1 VWRTRQGPPQSKAG
15 ENMTK
20 YKKVI
25 LEMLDHIS
33 KEYFSVSRTSEEEK
47 FASLLFSKFKYQ
59 IENSEDMNVMFMLL
73 KIMAAEGVMI
83 NGRTEIESP
92 RIDA

>member
-1 VWRTRQGPPQSKAG
+1 MSR
-15 ENMTK
+15 
-20 YKKVI
+20 YKQVI
-25 LEMLDHIS
+25 FEMLDHIS

-59 IENSEDMNVMFMLL
+59 VDNSEDMNIMFMLL
-73 KIMAAEGVMI
+73 KIIAAEGIMI

>member
-1 VWRTRQGPPQSKAG
+1 
-15 ENMTK
+15 MTK

-47 FASLLFSKFKYQ
+47 FASALFSKFKYKV
-59 IENSEDMNVMFMLL
+59 ENSEDIDVMFMLL
-73 KIMAAEGVMI
+73 KIIASEGIMFY
-83 NGRTEIESP
+83 GTRQFEITRS
-92 RIDA
+92 DA

>member
-1 VWRTRQGPPQSKAG
+1 
-15 ENMTK
+15 MTK

-47 FASLLFSKFKYQ
+47 FASALFSKFKYKV
-59 IENSEDMNVMFMLL
+59 ENSEDIDIMFMLL
-73 KIMAAEGVMI
+73 KIIASEGIMFY
-83 NGRTEIESP
+83 GTRQLEITRS
-92 RIDA
+92 DA